1 MYYDGVGVSPDD
13 ALSLKWFAK
22 AADQGDAKARSYLG
36 LMYKTGRG
44 VEKNYVSAYM
54 WFDLA
59 AGGGDAASRENIG
72 ELSKDMT
79 VEQLRQANQLKQ
91 EWLATH

>member
-1 MYYDGVGVSPDD
+1 
-13 ALSLKWFAK
+13 
-22 AADQGDAKARSYLG
+22 
-36 LMYKTGRG
+36 
-44 VEKNYVSAYM
+44 M

-59 AGGGDAASRENIG
+59 AGGGDATSRENIG

-79 VEQLRQANQLKQ
+79 AEQLRQANQLKQ